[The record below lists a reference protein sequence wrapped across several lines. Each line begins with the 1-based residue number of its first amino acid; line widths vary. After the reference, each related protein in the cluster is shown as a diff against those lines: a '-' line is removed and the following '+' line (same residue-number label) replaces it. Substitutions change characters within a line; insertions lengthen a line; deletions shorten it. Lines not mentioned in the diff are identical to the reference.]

1 MANFFLTVRSLVYRV
16 YGAKSIYV
24 VVFCLYMSV
33 CVCLCRS
40 TRYIGRTFKEKE
52 ANTELQNPD
61 RGFWVLRV
69 VGV

>member
-1 MANFFLTVRSLVYRV
+1 
-16 YGAKSIYV
+16 
-24 VVFCLYMSV
+24 V
-33 CVCLCRS
+33 CVCVSCS

-69 VGV
+69 VNGGIAKGVSLVFE

>member
-1 MANFFLTVRSLVYRV
+1 MSVWL
-16 YGAKSIYV
+16 V
-24 VVFCLYMSV
+24 VVC
-33 CVCLCRS
+33 S

-69 VGV
+69 VMGV

>member
-1 MANFFLTVRSLVYRV
+1 
-16 YGAKSIYV
+16 
-24 VVFCLYMSV
+24 V
-33 CVCLCRS
+33 CVLSVYVCKCVCVSCS

-69 VGV
+69 VNGGIAKGVSLVFE